1 MTIKNASQCK
11 KKVVFG
17 RVRTNVSLDSAELQL
32 LGVTH

>member
-17 RVRTNVSLDSAELQL
+17 RVGTNVRKKHFWQNR
-32 LGVTH
+32 V

>member
-17 RVRTNVSLDSAELQL
+17 RVGTNVRKKTFLAK
-32 LGVTH
+32 